1 MRSAI
6 LFSVIISITLAGCT
20 KRQGSDIRHGTVH
33 VLATESHL
41 PLVQQ
46 LVAEYTSLYP
56 GVTASAA
63 GTSTRGAI
71 VEMVNAHA
79 HCILV
84 DRRLNDEE
92 QRAAEHAGLVIRET
106 EVAREALVVLV
117 HPQNKL
123 TSLSIAEL
131 GSILSGQTTLWS
143 KFPGSKLH
151 GAIELCLTGRN
162 SGLYEMVTQQFFAL
176 QKDAPLTAVAASQDS
191 VLQFVAANPE
201 ALGIVSFAVWK
212 DTTNP
217 AALRW
222 KNNLRAVDLIGK
234 DEDGVVAAV
243 KATQRSIYDK
253 NYPLTYSL
261 YIYTSEK
268 TPGAAYGF
276 SQFVADEIGQ
286 RIFLYAGLVPKTM
299 PYRTIQLTQE

>member
-1 MRSAI
+1 MKSAI
-6 LFSVIISITLAGCT
+6 LFSVIVVLSLAGCT
-20 KRQGSDIRHGTVH
+20 KRQGSDIRHGTLH

-46 LVAEYTSLYP
+46 LAYDYRSIYS
-56 GVTASAA
+56 GVTITVG
-63 GTSTRGAI
+63 GTTTRGAI
-71 VEMVNAHA
+71 VDLVNDRV

-92 QRAAEHAGLVIRET
+92 RQAVKNAELIVGEA
-106 EVAREALVVLV
+106 EVARDALILVV
-117 HPQNKL
+117 HPQNKVASFS
-123 TSLSIAEL
+123 TAEL

-143 KFPGSKLH
+143 KVPGSKLN

-162 SGLYEMVTQQFFAL
+162 SGLYEMVTHNFFL
-176 QKDAPLTAVAASQDS
+176 IQNNLPLAAVAASQDS

-212 DTTNP
+212 DTTHS
-217 AALRW
+217 ASQRW
-222 KNNLRAVDLIGK
+222 KEHVRAVDLMGK
-234 DEDGVVAAV
+234 DADGMISAV
-243 KATQRSIYDK
+243 KATQRSIFDQI
-253 NYPLTYSL
+253 YPLTYSL

-268 TPGAAYGF
+268 TPGTAYGF
-276 SQFVADEIGQ
+276 STFVADDVGQ
-286 RIFLYAGLVPKTM
+286 RDFLYAGLVPKTM

>member
-1 MRSAI
+1 MKSAI
-6 LFSVIISITLAGCT
+6 LFSVILGITLVGCT
-20 KRQGSDIRHGTVH
+20 KRQGSDIRHGTLH

-41 PLVQQ
+41 PLVHE
-46 LVAEYTSLYP
+46 LVDRYTGMYP
-56 GVTASAA
+56 GVTASLA
-63 GTSTRGAI
+63 GSSTRGAI
-71 VEMVNAHA
+71 VELVNDSV

-84 DRRLNDEE
+84 DRQLNDEE
-92 QRAAEHAGLVIRET
+92 RLAAGSAGLIIRET

-123 TSLSIAEL
+123 TSLSTAEL
-131 GSILSGQTTLWS
+131 GLILAGQTTLWS
-143 KFPGSKLH
+143 KFPGSRLQ
-151 GAIELCLTGRN
+151 GAIERCLTGRN
-162 SGLYEMVTQQFFAL
+162 SGLYEMVTQQFFKL
-176 QKDAPLTAVAASQDS
+176 QHDVPLAAVAASQDS
-191 VLQFVAANPE
+191 VLRFVASNPE

-217 AALRW
+217 ASLRW
-222 KNNLRAVDLIGK
+222 KNNLRTVDIVGK
-234 DEDGVVAAV
+234 DEEGAVAPV

-268 TPGAAYGF
+268 TPGTAYGF
-276 SQFVADEIGQ
+276 SEFVAGDIGQ